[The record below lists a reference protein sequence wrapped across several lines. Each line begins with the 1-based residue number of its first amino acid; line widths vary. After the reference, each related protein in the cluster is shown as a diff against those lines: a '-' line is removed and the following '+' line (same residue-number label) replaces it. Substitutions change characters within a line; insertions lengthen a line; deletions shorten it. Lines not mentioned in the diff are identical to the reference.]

1 MTHVKTKDADAQGR
15 LTSYDLGRVFAMLK
29 KAGYKGPISVEFEG
43 QGDAI
48 EGVRKAKGLI
58 EREW

>member
-1 MTHVKTKDADAQGR
+1 MKTKDADAQGK
-15 LTSYDLGRVFAMLK
+15 LTSCNLGRVSAMLK
-29 KAGYKGPISVEFEG
+29 KANYKGPISIEFEG

-48 EGVRKAKGLI
+48 EGVRKARRLI